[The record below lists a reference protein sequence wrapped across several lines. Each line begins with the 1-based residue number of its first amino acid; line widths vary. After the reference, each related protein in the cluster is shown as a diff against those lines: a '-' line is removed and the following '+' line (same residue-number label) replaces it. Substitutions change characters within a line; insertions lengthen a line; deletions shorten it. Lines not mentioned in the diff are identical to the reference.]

1 MNKNVA
7 TILAF
12 FIFCV
17 PIRSLLVYIAV
28 VNRIVVSGKAVETET
43 GDAGKGASGNAG
55 DASADVTAVADK
67 LARLQ
72 LLAVF
77 TFGMAIYWLFIYF
90 SGLLSG
96 IWWNPYRLL
105 HAVNFLIF
113 SALVYLKYEYAYII
127 LLLDLIFGVTVFIL
141 QNYDFISKFVNE
153 NIIHY
158 VKRYSIRVS

>member
-28 VNRIVVSGKAVETET
+28 VNRFVDSGKPGAAET
-43 GDAGKGASGNAG
+43 GAADKGAAG
-55 DASADVTAVADK
+55 TADNASATAVADK

-90 SGLLSG
+90 SGLLSSV
-96 IWWNPYRLL
+96 WWSPYRLI

-113 SALVYLKYEYAYII
+113 SVLVYLKYEYAYII

-153 NIIHY
+153 NIIDY
-158 VKRYSIRVS
+158 VKRYSVRVS